1 MSRTANNHSTRKKSD
16 KDNQHTPMMQQFMR
30 IKSQHPNTLL
40 FYRMG
45 DFYELFFDDAKKAAH
60 LLDITLTSRGKSAGQ
75 PIPMAGLPFHAAD
88 NYLAR
93 LVKLGE
99 SVAICEQIGD
109 PATSKGPVERE
120 VVRIVTPGTIT
131 DEALLQGSREN
142 LLVAVSSID
151 ENFGIASLDIGS
163 GRFLVLEVEGED
175 ALLGELQ
182 RLTPA
187 ELLVS
192 EALAESGLV
201 DNFKGLRRQPP
212 WDFDLDTARTSL
224 CEQFSTRDL
233 SGFGCEHLSLA
244 LMAAGCLLNYAKETQ
259 RTAMPHVRGIH
270 HENRDES
277 VILDAATRRN
287 LEIDTNPSG
296 GQEHTL
302 LAVMDNTATAMGGRL
317 LQRWLNRPLRHLE
330 TLQARQQAILELQAD
345 YLYESSA
352 AVLKNIGD
360 VERILARVALR
371 SARPRDLAR
380 LRDSLAILPELH
392 STLGARSAPLLTV
405 LSTQIATFPELVSLL
420 NKAVIENPPV
430 VIREG
435 GVIAEGFDNE
445 LDELRAISTNAGGY
459 LIALEK
465 REREASGIAT
475 LKVGFN
481 RVHGYFIEI
490 SKGQADQAPAHY
502 IRRQTLKNAERYI
515 TPELKGYEDKA
526 LSAKSRALTR
536 EKALYEKLI
545 DTLNEAL
552 APLQQSASAI
562 AELDVLINLTE
573 RAETLNLAPAQLCEE
588 PGIQFTEGRH
598 LVVEQ
603 VLDKPFVAN
612 DLEFN
617 AQRQMLIITGPNMG
631 GKSTYMR
638 QAALI
643 VLLAHIGS
651 HVPAATA
658 RIGMVDR
665 IFTRIGSSD
674 DLAGGRSTFMVE
686 MTETANILH
695 NATAQSLILMD
706 EIGRGTSTF
715 DGLSLAWACAIH
727 LAEKVGAFCLFAT
740 HYFELTTLADSIDN
754 VANVHLDASEHN
766 DDIVFL
772 HRVQDGP
779 ASQSYGIQVARL
791 AGLPSEVVDSAR
803 LELQRLESPSKAV
816 NTVAPSSL
824 APAPQQSDL
833 FSAAPDTRLFDA
845 LSELEPDDL
854 SPRAALEALY
864 NLKLLSQEK

>member
-1 MSRTANNHSTRKKSD
+1 MKENTEKTVTNNAS
-16 KDNQHTPMMQQFMR
+16 HTPMMQQFMR
-30 IKSQHPNTLL
+30 IKSQYPDTLL

-142 LLVAVSSID
+142 LLVAVSSND
-151 ENFGIASLDIGS
+151 EQFGIASLDIGS
-163 GRFLVLEVEGED
+163 GRFLVFEVEGQD

-182 RLTPA
+182 RLNPA

-192 EALAESGLV
+192 ESLAESGLV
-201 DNFKGLRRQPP
+201 DNFSGLRRQPP
-212 WDFDLDTARTSL
+212 WDFDIDTARTSL

-233 SGFGCEHLSLA
+233 SGFGCEQLNLA

-317 LQRWLNRPLRHLE
+317 LQRWLNRPLRQLD

-345 YLYESSA
+345 YQHEASA
-352 AVLKNIGD
+352 DALKNIGD
-360 VERILARVALR
+360 IERILARIALR

-380 LRDSLAILPELH
+380 LRDSLAILPALH
-392 STLGARSAPLLTV
+392 TTLGTSSAPRLTL

-435 GVIAEGFDNE
+435 GVIAEGFDSE

-536 EKALYEKLI
+536 EKALYENLI
-545 DTLNEAL
+545 DTLNEEL

-562 AELDVLINLTE
+562 AELDVLVNLAE
-573 RAETLNLAPAQLCEE
+573 RAETLNLSPAQLCEE
-588 PGIQFTEGRH
+588 PGIQFTDGRH

-651 HVPAATA
+651 PVPATAA

-695 NATAQSLILMD
+695 NATEQSLVLMD

-727 LAEKVGAFCLFAT
+727 LAEQVGAFCLFAT
-740 HYFELTTLADSIDN
+740 HYFELTTLADTIDN
-754 VANVHLDASEHN
+754 VANVHLDASEYN

-772 HRVQDGP
+772 HRVQNGP

-791 AGLPSEVVDSAR
+791 AGLPSAVIDSAR
-803 LELQRLESPSKAV
+803 LELQRLENSSKPANTTASP
-816 NTVAPSSL
+816 PL
-824 APAPQQSDL
+824 QSDL
-833 FSAAPDTRLFDA
+833 FSAATDTRLFDA

-854 SPRAALEALY
+854 TPRAALDVLY
-864 NLKLLSQEK
+864 NLKLLSKEK

>member
-1 MSRTANNHSTRKKSD
+1 
-16 KDNQHTPMMQQFMR
+16 MMQQFMR
-30 IKSQHPNTLL
+30 IKSQHPDTLL

-45 DFYELFFDDAKKAAH
+45 DFYELFFDDAKKAAR

-109 PATSKGPVERE
+109 PATSKGPVDRE

-142 LLVAVSSID
+142 LLVAVSCAD
-151 ENFGIASLDIGS
+151 EKYGIASLDIGS
-163 GRFLVLEVEGED
+163 GRFLILEVSGSD

-182 RLTPA
+182 RLNPA

-192 EALAESGLV
+192 EEFAENGLV
-201 DNFKGLRRQPP
+201 ANFPGLRRQPP
-212 WDFDLDTARTSL
+212 WNFDLDTARTSL

-233 SGFGCEHLSLA
+233 SGFGCEHLPLA
-244 LMAAGCLLNYAKETQ
+244 LMAAGCLLNYARETQ
-259 RTAMPHVRGIH
+259 RTAMPHVRVIH
-270 HENRDES
+270 HENHDDS

-296 GQEHTL
+296 GDEHTL
-302 LAVMDNTATAMGGRL
+302 LAVMDNTATAMGARL
-317 LQRWLNRPLRHLE
+317 LQRWLNRPLRQLA
-330 TLQARQQAILELQAD
+330 TLQARQQAILELQTD
-345 YLYESSA
+345 YRYENSA
-352 AVLKNIGD
+352 EVLKNIGD
-360 VERILARVALR
+360 IERILARIALR

-380 LRDSLAILPELH
+380 LRDSLAVLPELH
-392 STLGARSAPLLTV
+392 ATLGTTSAPR
-405 LSTQIATFPELVSLL
+405 LSALRAQIATYPALVSLL

-435 GVIAEGFDNE
+435 GVIAEGFDSE
-445 LDELRAISTNAGGY
+445 LDELRAISSNAGGY
-459 LIALEK
+459 LIELER
-465 REREASGIAT
+465 RERQASGIAT

-490 SKGQADQAPAHY
+490 SKGQSDQAPAHY

-536 EKALYEKLI
+536 EKALYENLI
-545 DTLNEAL
+545 DSLNDDL
-552 APLQQSASAI
+552 APLQQSAAAI
-562 AELDVLINLTE
+562 AELDVLLNLAE

-588 PGIQFTEGRH
+588 PGIQFTDGRH

-603 VLDKPFVAN
+603 VLDSPFVAN

-617 AQRQMLIITGPNMG
+617 PQRQMLIITGPNMG

-651 HVPAATA
+651 PVPATQA

-686 MTETANILH
+686 MTETANILN
-695 NATAQSLILMD
+695 NATKQSLVLMD

-740 HYFELTTLADSIDN
+740 HYFELTALSESIEN
-754 VANVHLDASEHN
+754 VANVHLDASAYN

-791 AGLPSEVVDSAR
+791 AGLPSDVLDNAR
-803 LELQRLESPSKAV
+803 LELQRLESTSSP
-816 NTVAPSSL
+816 TVGIEAPR
-824 APAPQQSDL
+824 APQQSDL
-833 FSAAPDTRLFDA
+833 FTAPENSQLLEA
-845 LSELEPDDL
+845 LNQVEPDEL
-854 SPRAALEALY
+854 SPRAALDALY
-864 NLKLLSQEK
+864 NLKLLSKGK